1 MDSRALVGTSACR
14 EDRLSMDCTRAAGG
28 VLGCIRGNGKSMWAD
43 PRHGFSRLSAI
54 AGVRLC
60 AVLLAFLAI
69 EISAAQLGGA
79 STAMAQGVVRAIEV
93 EGNRRVE
100 ADTVRSYLQF
110 NVGDAYDAGKVDGSL
125 KALFATGLFADVS
138 IDNNGSAVVVRVVE
152 NPVVNQVA
160 FEGNSEV
167 DTDTLRN
174 EVQLKPRT
182 VFTRARAQADV
193 QRILDVYTRQG
204 RFAASVEPKII
215 ELEQSRVNVVF
226 EIVEGGATK
235 VKGVNFVGNSAFN
248 DEQLRDIISTTQQ
261 GWFDFLKGTS
271 IYDPDRMN
279 LDRELL
285 RQFYLKNGYA
295 DARVTA
301 AQADLDRDGSGFVI
315 TFAVEEGLQYNFG
328 AVTVENG
335 LPELNASALNGEIT
349 TFQGDIYNAQA
360 VDKSVERL
368 TLATAEQGFPFARVR
383 PRAAPDP
390 ATRTIGVVYAI
401 DEGPRI
407 YIERINVVGN
417 TRTKDFVI
425 RREFRLAEGD
435 AYNPLL
441 VDRAKKRLQGL
452 GIFKTAE
459 VKRRPG
465 SSPDRVVLDV
475 EVEEQSTGELSFG
488 AGFSTNEGIIG
499 DVSITERNFMGNGQF
514 LRLKLAGS
522 IERLQVDLSF
532 TEPRFLDQNI
542 SAGFDLFHKELDQQ
556 DDAGFSSRTSG
567 GTLRLGFPLEEN
579 LWAQVGYTLKRDQ
592 IFDVDANSSLAVKQA
607 CGDLNIKDPLNFNAN
622 RNDNA
627 SANCAD
633 DAYWTSSIGTS
644 LTYDKRNSPRNP
656 TSGYYLQVSSDFAG
670 LGGDVNYVRV
680 QGEGR
685 AYYPI
690 TENITF
696 VGRAVAGSIQ
706 GWGGDDIRLLDL
718 YFRGGE
724 TIRGF
729 DRAGFGPRDPL
740 TGDAIGG
747 ENFWATTA
755 EIRFPLPFIPDD
767 LGISAAAFADAGS
780 LWGVPDDVVALYGD
794 IPIEDVNSVRAS
806 LGVSLLWNS
815 PVGPL
820 RVDYAEPIAKE
831 NFDRVQNLR
840 FGASTKF

>member
-1 MDSRALVGTSACR
+1 MSGTRLLAL
-14 EDRLSMDCTRAAGG
+14 
-28 VLGCIRGNGKSMWAD
+28 
-43 PRHGFSRLSAI
+43 F
-54 AGVRLC
+54 
-60 AVLLAFLAI
+60 LAFLAI
-69 EISAAQLGGA
+69 QVSAPLFGA
-79 STAMAQGVVRAIEV
+79 PTAAMAQGVVRSIEV

-100 ADTVRSYLQF
+100 ADTIRSYLQF
-110 NVGDAYDAGKVDGSL
+110 SIGDAYDPAKVDGSL

-138 IDNNGSAVVVRVVE
+138 IDAAGSTAIVRVVE

-167 DTDTLRN
+167 DTDTLRA
-174 EVQLKPRT
+174 EVQLKPRS
-182 VFTRARAQADV
+182 VFTRARAQGDV

-215 ELEQSRVNVVF
+215 ELEQGRVNVVF

-235 VKGVNFVGNSAFN
+235 VKGINFVGNHAFT
-248 DEQLRDIISTTQQ
+248 DDQLRDIISTTQQ

-315 TFAVEEGLQYNFG
+315 TFAIEEGEQYTFG
-328 AVTVENG
+328 PVSVENG
-335 LPELNASALNGEIT
+335 LPELNPAALNGEVIT
-349 TFQGDIYNAQA
+349 YQGEIYNAQE
-360 VDKSVERL
+360 VDKSVEKL

-383 PRAAPDP
+383 PRATPDV
-390 ATRTIGVVYAI
+390 ATRTIPVVYAI
-401 DEGPRI
+401 DEGPRV
-407 YIERINVVGN
+407 YIERINVIGN
-417 TRTKDFVI
+417 TRTKDHVI

-452 GIFKTAE
+452 GIFKTAD

-465 SSPDRVVLDV
+465 SAADRVVLDV

-488 AGFSTNEGIIG
+488 AGYSTNEGIIG

-522 IERLQVDLSF
+522 VERMQVDLSF
-532 TEPRFLDQNI
+532 TEPRFLDRNL
-542 SAGFDLFHKELDQQ
+542 SAGFDLFHKELDQT
-556 DDAGFSSRTSG
+556 DDSGFSSRSSG
-567 GTLRLGFPLEEN
+567 GTVRIGFPLSEN
-579 LWAQVGYTLKRDQ
+579 LWMQTGYTLKRDE
-592 IFDVDANSSLAVKQA
+592 IFDVSENSSLAVQQA
-607 CGDLNIKDPLNFNAN
+607 CGDTNPFD
-622 RNDNA
+622 DDVE
-627 SANCAD
+627 CDD
-633 DAYWTSSIGTS
+633 DAYWTSAVGTS
-644 LTYDKRNSPRNP
+644 LTYDKRNHPRNP
-656 TSGYYLQVSSDFAG
+656 TSGYFLQLSTDFAG

-690 TENITF
+690 TDKITF
-696 VGRAVAGSIQ
+696 VGRAVAGTVQ
-706 GWGGDDIRLLDL
+706 GWGGEDVRLLDL

-724 TIRGF
+724 TVRGF
-729 DRAGFGPRDPL
+729 DRAGFGPRDL
-740 TGDAIGG
+740 VTGDSLGG
-747 ENFWATTA
+747 QNFWATTA
-755 EIRFPLPFIPDD
+755 EVRFPLPFIPED
-767 LGISAAAFADAGS
+767 LGISGAAFADAGS
-780 LWGVPDDVVALYGD
+780 LWGAPDNIAALDDG
-794 IPIEDVNSVRAS
+794 VNPFTLADDSTVRAS
-806 LGVSLLWNS
+806 VGVSLLWNS

-820 RVDYAEPIAKE
+820 RVDYAEPLSKE
-831 NFDRVQNLR
+831 DYDREQKLR

>member
-1 MDSRALVGTSACR
+1 MR
-14 EDRLSMDCTRAAGG
+14 
-28 VLGCIRGNGKSMWAD
+28 AD
-43 PRHGFSRLSAI
+43 PRHGFSRFTSSAY
-54 AGVRLC
+54 VRLLS
-60 AVLLAFLAI
+60 VFLAFLAI
-69 EISAAQLGGA
+69 EISAPQIGA
-79 STAMAQGVVRAIEV
+79 STAALAQGVVRSIEV

-110 NVGDAYDAGKVDGSL
+110 NVGDAVDPAKVDGSL

-138 IDNNGSAVVVRVVE
+138 IDPGSTTIVRVLE

-167 DTDTLRN
+167 DTDTLRA
-174 EVQLKPRT
+174 EVQLKPRS
-182 VFTRARAQADV
+182 VFTRARAQGDV

-204 RFAASVEPKII
+204 RFAASVDPKII
-215 ELEQSRVNVVF
+215 ELENGRVNVVF

-235 VKGVNFVGNSAFN
+235 VKGINFVGNQHFN
-248 DEQLRDIISTTQQ
+248 DQQLRDIISTTQQ

-315 TFAVEEGLQYNFG
+315 TFAIDEGQQYTFG
-328 AVTVENG
+328 PVSVENG
-335 LPELNASALNGEIT
+335 LAELNPAALNGEVIT
-349 TFQGDIYNAQA
+349 YQGEIYNAQE
-360 VDKSVERL
+360 VDKSVEKL

-383 PRAAPDP
+383 PRATPDP
-390 ATRTIGVVYAI
+390 ASRTISVVYAI
-401 DEGPRI
+401 DEGPRV

-417 TRTKDFVI
+417 TRTKDHVI

-465 SSPDRVVLDV
+465 SAPDRVVLDV

-522 IERLQVDLSF
+522 VERMQIDLSF
-532 TEPRFLDQNI
+532 TEPRFLDRNL
-542 SAGFDLFHKELDQQ
+542 SAGFDLFHKELDQTQ
-556 DDAGFSSRTSG
+556 DSGFSSRSSG
-567 GTLRLGFPLEEN
+567 GTLRLGFPLGEN
-579 LWAQVGYTLKRDQ
+579 LWMQTGYTLKRDE
-592 IFDVDANSSLAVKQA
+592 IFNVGPNSSFAVKQA
-607 CGDLNIKDPLNFNAN
+607 CGATSLAN
-622 RNDNA
+622 GVA
-627 SANCAD
+627 PNCTD
-633 DAYWTSSIGTS
+633 EAYWTSALGTS
-644 LTYDKRNSPRNP
+644 VTYDKRNHPRNP
-656 TSGYYLQVSSDFAG
+656 TSGYFFQISSDFAG
-670 LGGDVNYVRV
+670 LGGDVNYIRV

-690 TENITF
+690 TDKITL

-706 GWGGDDIRLLDL
+706 GWGGDDVRLLDL

-724 TIRGF
+724 TVRGF
-729 DRAGFGPRDPL
+729 DRAGYGPRDMTP
-740 TGDAIGG
+740 GG
-747 ENFWATTA
+747 RQDSLGGQNYWATTA
-755 EIRFPLPFIPDD
+755 EVRFPLPFIPED
-767 LGISAAAFADAGS
+767 LGISGAAFADAGS
-780 LWGVPDDVVALYGD
+780 LWGAPDDIAGLLGANLAD
-794 IPIEDVNSVRAS
+794 DSSVRAAV
-806 LGVSLLWNS
+806 GVSLLWNS

-820 RVDYAEPIAKE
+820 RVDYAEPVAKE
-831 NFDRVQNLR
+831 EYDREQKLR
-840 FGASTKF
+840 FGASTRF

>member
-1 MDSRALVGTSACR
+1 MR
-14 EDRLSMDCTRAAGG
+14 
-28 VLGCIRGNGKSMWAD
+28 AD
-43 PRHGFSRLSAI
+43 PRHGFSRISALT
-54 AGVRLC
+54 GVRLFA
-60 AVLLAFLAI
+60 AVLAFLAI
-69 EISAAQLGGA
+69 EISAPHMGA
-79 STAMAQGVVRAIEV
+79 STAALAQGVVRSIEV

-110 NVGDAYDAGKVDGSL
+110 SVGDAYDPAKVDASL
-125 KALFATGLFADVS
+125 KALFSTGLFADVA
-138 IDNNGSAVVVRVVE
+138 IDNAGNGVIVRVLE

-174 EVQLKPRT
+174 EVQLKPRS
-182 VFTRARAQADV
+182 VFTRARAQSDV

-235 VKGVNFVGNSAFN
+235 VKGVNFVGNSAFT
-248 DEQLRDIISTTQQ
+248 DQQLRDIISTTQQ

-285 RQFYLKNGYA
+285 RQFYMKNGYA

-315 TFAVEEGLQYNFG
+315 TFAVEEGLPYNFG

-335 LPELNASALNGEIT
+335 LPELNASALNGEVIT
-349 TFQGDIYNAQA
+349 YQGDTYNAQNI
-360 VDKSVERL
+360 DKTVERL

-383 PRAAPDP
+383 PRATPDA
-390 ATRTIGVVYAI
+390 ATQTIGVVYAI
-401 DEGPRI
+401 DEGPRV
-407 YIERINVVGN
+407 YIERINVIGN

-441 VDRAKKRLQGL
+441 VDRAKKRLSGL
-452 GIFKTAE
+452 GIFKTAD

-532 TEPRFLDQNI
+532 TEPRFLDRNL

-556 DDAGFSSRTSG
+556 EDSGFSSRTSG
-567 GTLRLGFPLEEN
+567 ATLRLGFPLAEEM
-579 LWAQVGYTLKRDQ
+579 WMQVGYTLKRDE
-592 IFDVDANSSLAVKQA
+592 IFDVDRNSSLAVKQA
-607 CGDLNIKDPLNFNAN
+607 CGDTVLTNGADPV
-622 RNDNA
+622 
-627 SANCAD
+627 CAD
-633 DAYWTSSIGTS
+633 EAYWTSSVGAS
-644 LTYDKRNSPRNP
+644 LTYDKRNHPRNP
-656 TSGYYLQVSSDFAG
+656 TSGYWMQLSTDFAG

-685 AYYPI
+685 AYYPVTDKI
-690 TENITF
+690 TLI
-696 VGRAVAGSIQ
+696 GRAVAGSVQ
-706 GWGGDDIRLLDL
+706 GWGGDDVRLLDL

-724 TIRGF
+724 TVRGF
-729 DRAGFGPRDPL
+729 DRAGYGPRDL
-740 TGDAIGG
+740 NGDAIGG
-747 ENFWATTA
+747 QNYWAATA
-755 EIRFPLPFIPDD
+755 EVRFPLPFIPDD
-767 LGISAAAFADAGS
+767 LGISGAVFADAGS
-780 LWGVPDDVVALYGD
+780 LWGTPDNLDG
-794 IPIEDVNSVRAS
+794 IPGLVIRDESSIRAAV
-806 LGVSLLWNS
+806 GVSLLWNS

-820 RVDYAEPIAKE
+820 RVDYAEALEKE
-831 NFDRVQNLR
+831 SFDETQQLR